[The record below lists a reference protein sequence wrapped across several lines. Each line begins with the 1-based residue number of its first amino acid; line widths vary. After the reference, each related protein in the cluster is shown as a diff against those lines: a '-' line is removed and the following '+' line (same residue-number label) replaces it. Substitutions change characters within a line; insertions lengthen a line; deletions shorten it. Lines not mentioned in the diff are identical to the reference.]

1 MEKTGASYMKK
12 IFISIFLYFPIL
24 LNSDIVNITAD
35 HFHADD
41 ITKVAYFE
49 GNAHIKQGKNLFNS
63 YKIIVHFNKKKKATK
78 YEALGDV
85 RFDITE
91 NGIHYTGSAGKITY
105 SPNNSKYYFSG
116 DVILKD
122 LTNNRKI
129 SAQTISLDLKT
140 GLADIK
146 GAKKKPVHF
155 IFEIEDRE

>member
-1 MEKTGASYMKK
+1 MKK
-12 IFISIFLYFPIL
+12 ISISIFLYFSIL
-24 LNSDIVNITAD
+24 LNADIVDITAD

-49 GNAHIKQGKNLFNS
+49 GNARIKQGKNKFLS
-63 YKIIVHFNKKKKATK
+63 SKIVVHFNKKRKATK
-78 YEALGDV
+78 YEALGNV
-85 RFDITE
+85 EFDLTE
-91 NGIHYTGSAGKITY
+91 SGIHYVGSAQKITY

-129 SAQTISLDLKT
+129 SAQRISLDLKT

-155 IFEIEDRE
+155 IFEIEDRK

>member
-1 MEKTGASYMKK
+1 MKK
-12 IFISIFLYFPIL
+12 KYISIFLYFSIIL
-24 LNSDIVNITAD
+24 YADIVDITAE

-49 GNAHIKQGKNLFNS
+49 GNAHIKQGGNEFYS
-63 YKIIVHFNKKKKATK
+63 SKIVVYFNKKRKAKK
-78 YEALGDV
+78 YEASGGV
-85 RFDITE
+85 KFDLTE
-91 NGIHYTGSAGKITY
+91 RGIHYVGSAQKIIY
-105 SPNNSKYYFSG
+105 SPNKSKYYFYG
-116 DVILKD
+116 DVVLED

-146 GAKKKPVHF
+146 GAEQKPVHF

>member
-1 MEKTGASYMKK
+1 MKK
-12 IFISIFLYFPIL
+12 KFISIFLYFSIL
-24 LNSDIVNITAD
+24 LNADIVDITAD

-49 GNAHIKQGKNLFNS
+49 GNAHIKQGESEFHS
-63 YKIIVHFNKKKKATK
+63 SKIVVHFNKKKKATK

-85 RFDITE
+85 KFDIIE
-91 NGIHYTGSAGKITY
+91 KGIHYSGVAGHIIY

-116 DVILKD
+116 DVVLRD

-129 SAQTISLDLKT
+129 SAQSISLDLKT

-155 IFEIEDRE
+155 IFEIEDRK